1 MKLLALRPQN
11 QQCCDWFCC
20 TPHQSGEPVDPGQAR
35 EDLLGVRLLIEPINL
50 RDMTDYFLNRQ
61 DHAPSWP
68 PPRPDWAG

>member
-1 MKLLALRPQN
+1 
-11 QQCCDWFCC
+11 
-20 TPHQSGEPVDPGQAR
+20 
-35 EDLLGVRLLIEPINL
+35 LLIEPINL